1 MKSDTINI
9 RKLKKQDIPDAMR
22 LVYAEGWNQTENDWQ
37 VLVGGARNVCVAAET
52 EGKLVGTATAINYN
66 NNVAWIGMVLVDR
79 EYRGR
84 GISKILLSALMDML
98 ETCKSVKLDA
108 TPAGQKVY
116 EKLGFNN
123 EFIIHRMV
131 RNPGPLETQISGDDV
146 TPVLPVKDLLKE
158 AVLFDKLVFGAN
170 RGVLLRMLA
179 EQYPDLSGVIVEGG
193 KISGYSLGRVGSR
206 YMQIGPVSA
215 GSAGVAKKLVLSVLK
230 LKCQLSVVVDVLDS
244 KKELISW
251 LESLGFAVQRPF
263 TRMFLGEN
271 LFPGLAEKQ
280 FLICGPE
287 YG

>member
-9 RKLKKQDIPDAMR
+9 RKLKKQDIPEAMR
-22 LVYAEGWNQTENDWQ
+22 LVYAEGWNQTENDWRI
-37 VLVGGARNVCVAAET
+37 LVGGEQNACVAAET

-66 NNVAWIGMVLVDR
+66 NDVAWIGMVLVDR

-84 GISKILLSALMDML
+84 GISKLLLSALMDKL

-123 EFIIHRMV
+123 EFMIYRLV
-131 RNPGPLETQISGDDV
+131 RNPGPLGTIIPGGDV
-146 TPVLPVKDLLKE
+146 TPVLPVQDRLKE
-158 AVLFDKLVFGAN
+158 AVLFDEMVFGAN
-170 RGVLLRMLA
+170 RGVLLRTLA
-179 EQYPDLSGVIVEGG
+179 DQYPELSGVIMEGG

-206 YMQIGPVSA
+206 YVQIGPVSA
-215 GSAGVAKKLVLSVLK
+215 GSTEKAKKLVLSVLK
-230 LKCQLSVVVDVLDS
+230 LKSQQPVVVDVMDS
-244 KKELISW
+244 KKYMLTW

-263 TRMFLGEN
+263 TRMYLGEN
-271 LFPGLAEKQ
+271 LFPGLTEKQ

>member
-37 VLVGGARNVCVAAET
+37 ILVGGARNVCFAAET
-52 EGKLVGTATAINYN
+52 ECKLVGTATAMNYN
-66 NNVAWIGMVLVDR
+66 NVTAWIGMVLVDR

-84 GISKILLSALMDML
+84 GISKILLSALLDKL
-98 ETCKSVKLDA
+98 DSCKSVKLDA

-123 EFIIHRMV
+123 EFMIQRMV
-131 RNPGPLETQISGDDV
+131 RNPGALETKIPVGAV
-146 TPVLPVKDLLKE
+146 TPVLPVKDRLKE
-158 AVLFDKLVFGAN
+158 TVLFDELVFGTK
-170 RGVLLRMLA
+170 RGILLRTLA
-179 EQYPDLSGVIVEGG
+179 DRYPELAGVIVEGR
-193 KISGYSLGRVGSR
+193 KISGYSLGRIGSR
-206 YMQIGPVSA
+206 YVQIGPVSA
-215 GSAGVAKKLVLSVLK
+215 GSAEDAKRLVLQGLK
-230 LKCQLSVVVDVLDS
+230 MKCQQPVVVDVMDS

-251 LESLGFAVQRPF
+251 LESLGFAIQRPF